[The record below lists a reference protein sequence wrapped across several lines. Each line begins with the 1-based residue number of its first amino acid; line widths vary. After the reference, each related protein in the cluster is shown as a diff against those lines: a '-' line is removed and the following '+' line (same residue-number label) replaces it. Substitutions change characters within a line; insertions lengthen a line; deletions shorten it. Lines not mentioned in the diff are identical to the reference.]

1 MLCALF
7 AFTSCEQNEM
17 NVSRVIGDGF
27 TLVGNSTLQTKTA
40 FGTPGSESI
49 PFLWSEGD
57 CIMVNNNWSESL
69 QEGGPTAQFEF
80 ISGSVQPGDGVYY
93 GCVEVDNSGKA
104 MVATLPWQDGDCNDV
119 GYNAEFGYA
128 VVDSDNSFTLQHY
141 TSYLWLNSWSSA
153 NLPKVSNIKITAE
166 NDIVGWCEFDE
177 TSREFVGDVTPF
189 KNSKI
194 LFVDDGSKDETWK
207 IIRCAHNENDY
218 VEGLKLSK
226 NVGHQNALLAGLFT
240 AKDICD
246 VTVSIDADLQ
256 DDISVIEEMIDK
268 YTDGAQLV
276 LGVRNDRKTDTLFKR
291 FTAQTFYKI
300 MNVLGVKTVYNH
312 ADFRLMGKVA
322 LEALSQYK
330 ERNVFL
336 RGIITKIGYK
346 TEIVYYSRKE
356 REAGESKYP
365 LKKMISFAWDGIT
378 SFSTKPISLIL
389 GIGIFTMFL
398 AFLAFVYMLISYVND
413 RVVSGWSSILVSI
426 WFLGGLQMFS
436 IGLIGQYIGKTYIES
451 KQRPHYHVE
460 EFLTN
465 ETSD

>member
-1 MLCALF
+1 MKRYSFYLMLCALF

-189 KNSKI
+189 DPEDDFLKQTKSIVIEFQDKANNWELTPKKLLSSSSNTDIWAVAVALPVTTGALKIDYEFEDGTYASFNYNSKTLQPGTTYKI
-194 LFVDDGSKDETWK
+194 TQEIKESDLYTFRVLTFEDEPGSTYWAELIPGEDEQAYGASSLIYGPGGWGGLDEPYK
-207 IIRCAHNENDY
+207 WYDENTQLSHCFPENYGVYNFAGGGY
-218 VEGLKLSK
+218 VISTHQGTMEQLK
-226 NVGHQNALLAGLFT
+226 NVADQYEYQLSIPLSNGHNGSENFCIGYHDSWLDKT
-240 AKDICD
+240 
-246 VTVSIDADLQ
+246 
-256 DDISVIEEMIDK
+256 DDIK
-268 YTDGAQLV
+268 P
-276 LGVRNDRKTDTLFKR
+276 
-291 FTAQTFYKI
+291 
-300 MNVLGVKTVYNH
+300 
-312 ADFRLMGKVA
+312 A
-322 LEALSQYK
+322 LYFQ
-330 ERNVFL
+330 
-336 RGIITKIGYK
+336 
-346 TEIVYYSRKE
+346 
-356 REAGESKYP
+356 
-365 LKKMISFAWDGIT
+365 DGIPRIIDHMYIT
-378 SFSTKPISLIL
+378 NASITMYCMLYGNSFSD
-389 GIGIFTMFL
+389 
-398 AFLAFVYMLISYVND
+398 A
-413 RVVSGWSSILVSI
+413 
-426 WFLGGLQMFS
+426 
-436 IGLIGQYIGKTYIES
+436 
-451 KQRPHYHVE
+451 
-460 EFLTN
+460 
-465 ETSD
+465 

>member
-1 MLCALF
+1 MSKKLYIVIPCY
-7 AFTSCEQNEM
+7 NEE
-17 NVSRVIGDGF
+17 RI
-27 TLVGNSTLQTKTA
+27 
-40 FGTPGSESI
+40 
-49 PFLWSEGD
+49 
-57 CIMVNNNWSESL
+57 
-69 QEGGPTAQFEF
+69 
-80 ISGSVQPGDGVYY
+80 
-93 GCVEVDNSGKA
+93 
-104 MVATLPWQDGDCNDV
+104 
-119 GYNAEFGYA
+119 
-128 VVDSDNSFTLQHY
+128 
-141 TSYLWLNSWSSA
+141 
-153 NLPKVSNIKITAE
+153 LPKTIEEMSNLLKSLIEKGK
-166 NDIVGWCEFDE
+166 VH
-177 TSREFVGDVTPF
+177 

-268 YTDGAQLV
+268 YADGAQLV